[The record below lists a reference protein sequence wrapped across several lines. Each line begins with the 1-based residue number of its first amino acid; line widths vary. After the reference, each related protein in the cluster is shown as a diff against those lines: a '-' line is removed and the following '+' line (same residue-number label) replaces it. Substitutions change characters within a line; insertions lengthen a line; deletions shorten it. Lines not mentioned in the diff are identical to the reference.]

1 MGYLAATGAYMI
13 IALAI
18 GFIVMVIGLFVGH
31 IILFDSIALGIIAG
45 VCCNH
50 FFELHPALCLLI
62 GVAVFVLLLFLQNTR
77 FGFWVIGVLLSAVWA
92 VIFGL
97 FAFLISNADQVWFY
111 VVCGL
116 SFVVM
121 LLLHIK
127 ARDKA

>member
-50 FFELHPALCLLI
+50 FFELHPALCLLS